1 MTWRNLDLPDN
12 VENGSI
18 SGGEAR
24 ILKGKASHNKLTGGV
39 GRQTIDGGLGDDT
52 LTGGVEV
59 ETFVIRGG
67 QG

>member
-24 ILKGKASHNKLTGGV
+24 ILKGNAGHNKLTGGV

-59 ETFVIRGG
+59 DTFVIRGG